1 MQTIRKI
8 ARNRRGIALLLVVS
22 VTTILVATA
31 LEYNRRA
38 RFTLISTAAM
48 RDGITLSQ
56 MAASGV
62 HVAMA
67 MLIKDKSE
75 SNTDSLL
82 EDWADTSKINEILQE
97 IPFESGEISV
107 QISDEMGKIQANAL
121 VAFPDKNAFN
131 PDQLSLWDRFLNYM
145 GDEEQLQDDSEPTA
159 ITNSVK
165 DWLDSGDDDATTGL
179 SGAELEY
186 YQSLEPPY
194 APKNGPLTDLNELM
208 LIKGISPELFYGS
221 EEKPGIS
228 QFMTVYG
235 VAGSTDSFSYP
246 GRININ
252 TAELPVLMALM
263 PLESEELVEGLFEF
277 RQETLNNAED
287 HDFSNPGWYK
297 EIPGLSDVNINKKLI
312 TTQSDIFRIEAEAKL
327 HDLKSITIAVVQRVR
342 STESGKWS
350 CKILSWKTD

>member
-1 MQTIRKI
+1 
-8 ARNRRGIALLLVVS
+8 VVS

-38 RFTLISTAAM
+38 RFTLLSTAEM
-48 RDGITLSQ
+48 RDSITLSQ

-82 EDWADTSKINEILQE
+82 EDWADSAKIDEILQE
-97 IPFESGEISV
+97 IPFESGELSV
-107 QISDEMGKIQANAL
+107 KISDEMGKIQVNAL

-131 PDQLSLWDRFLNYM
+131 QAQLSLWDRFLNYK
-145 GDEEQLQDDSEPTA
+145 GDEEQMQDDSDPTA
-159 ITNSVK
+159 IINSLK

-186 YQSLEPPY
+186 YQGLEPPY
-194 APKNGPLTDLNELM
+194 APKNGPITDLNELM

-221 EEKPGIS
+221 EENPGIS

-235 VAGSTDSFSYP
+235 VAGSAGSFSYP
-246 GRININ
+246 GRINVN

-263 PLESEELVEGLFEF
+263 PLESEDLVEGLFEF
-277 RQETLNNAED
+277 RQEALNNEEG

-297 EIPGLSDVNINKKLI
+297 EIPGFSDVNINKKLI

-327 HDLKSITIAVVQRVR
+327 HDLKLKAIAVIQRVR
-342 STESGKWS
+342 SIESGKWS
-350 CKILSWKTD
+350 CKILSWNTE